1 MSKLPFVVQ
10 PRVKAVKELIGTD
23 ESGVIEIERRGYLTA
38 GEKGFMQ
45 VQFSNDKVTKAM
57 LALVRD
63 IARKFG
69 IGQDEAY
76 RELQVCLGI
85 SEVGDLGEEILKE
98 FGDRFDEL
106 SSLMVEVAA
115 SRRLVAAF
123 CMLVYRVN
131 EAITFDE
138 FSDLHPDLIDA
149 LANLYEDEESRS
161 TDRIKDS
168 IEGAEVGDA
177 GDAEALEKKS
187 QRATKRSSTSR
198 KPTGN

>member
-10 PRVKAVKELIGTD
+10 PRVKAIKELIGTE
-23 ESGVIEIERRGYLTA
+23 ESGIIEIERRGYLSA

-63 IARKFG
+63 IARKFD
-69 IGQDEAY
+69 ISQEEAY
-76 RELQVCLGI
+76 HELQVCLGI

-98 FGDRFDEL
+98 FGGRFDEL
-106 SSLMVEVAA
+106 SGLMVEIAA

-149 LANLYEDEESRS
+149 LAALYEDEENRS
-161 TDRIKDS
+161 TDRIAAS
-168 IEGAEVGDA
+168 VEGAEVGNG
-177 GDAEALEKKS
+177 GDIGALEKKS
-187 QRATKRSSTSR
+187 QREKKPLSTSR